1 MTKFI
6 VAKMSNPIKIKPNTT
21 PEGKMSGQ
29 GDCSRALK
37 WTFKT
42 VIFMQ
47 WLYDFFGGKSHERFG
62 SLSICLG

>member
-1 MTKFI
+1 MTSQYYNNVKLMTKFI

-37 WTFKT
+37 
-42 VIFMQ
+42 
-47 WLYDFFGGKSHERFG
+47 
-62 SLSICLG
+62 